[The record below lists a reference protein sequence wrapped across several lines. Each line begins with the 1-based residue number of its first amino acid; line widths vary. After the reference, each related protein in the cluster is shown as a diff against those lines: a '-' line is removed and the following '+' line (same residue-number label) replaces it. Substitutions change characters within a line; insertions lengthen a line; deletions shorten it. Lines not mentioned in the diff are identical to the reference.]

1 MQATLGDA
9 LSKLDELKRADKAEI
24 PAGFDMEAV
33 QGQAKVHM
41 NEGHY
46 ATAQQEAEAAVAT
59 LAAML
64 ERIREQEIERT
75 KFLAA
80 QVKTLRRVV
89 DPAATHP
96 AVATELSV
104 GRRAEV
110 RAQQAEQQSDY
121 HEAAAAY
128 EAARAAY
135 QAVAERLTEEQER
148 ELAGARAHVQQLLKE
163 ADGAPAEI
171 VGQASEAAQ
180 VALTSARGPGGES
193 LAVLNKAEADLA
205 AALAQTVLFGEASE
219 RRATAERVQRR
230 AAALPMVAVEVEP
243 AEQVIQAAAAEFD
256 AGRWAEARD
265 RYAEA
270 AQLWTSLERN
280 ALERDAVAK
289 EEAQERRRQA
299 LEAEVQ
305 QQLAALEHLEEEF
318 EALGIPPGTGQKRGT
333 LQAGLDAV
341 AQLEQTEGRDEALDQ
356 LETLRE
362 QVVSA
367 LQETK
372 ASLQDWLQRDLA
384 ALGESWRELAGR
396 AGAFLPQQQAE
407 QFEQQLSSVRRAVT
421 DQQWESARSGLREG
435 RALLQQA
442 EQVARSEVERT
453 VQATFGEVVEALKRA
468 FDRRQW
474 AEAREQYAE
483 AAEAWGP
490 LIHEGEARAR
500 ADSERGQQL
509 EAARQR
515 LRVLVEQAG
524 EAPAEVVGDVL
535 AKAEQMLATQKPV
548 IEAMQEAEVQLT
560 ATLAEVPLF
569 STAAERRNA
578 AQEQERRTL
587 ALQPRRRQLGAAR
600 KLMREAEAAFT
611 QHNWDLV
618 QQRYPAAADAFASLE
633 HILVEQPTQVTTR
646 DEERPRTTRRL
657 AAIAAG
663 LLLVAG
669 SVDVGRPASAPG
681 SVPGRTR
688 WRRPAKRRDPTGP
701 ESVSP
706 FGAG

>member
-9 LSKLDELKRADKAEI
+9 LSKLDELKRADK
-24 PAGFDMEAV
+24 PRYRPGLMWRRFRDRPRW
-33 QGQAKVHM
+33 HM

-59 LAAML
+59 LAATL

-280 ALERDAVAK
+280 ALERDAAAK
-289 EEAQERRRQA
+289 EEAQERWRQA

-341 AQLEQTEGRDEALDQ
+341 AQLEQTEGRDEGLDQ

-372 ASLQDWLQRDLA
+372 ASLQDWLQRALA

-396 AGAFLPQQQAE
+396 AGAFLPQQHAELRAAAE
-407 QFEQQLSSVRRAVT
+407 QRAT
-421 DQQWESARSGLREG
+421 SGDRPTVGERPKRFTRG
-435 RALLQQA
+435 AG
-442 EQVARSEVERT
+442 VAAAGGASGAQRGGANGPSDIR
-453 VQATFGEVVEALKRA
+453 GGSGG
-468 FDRRQW
+468 
-474 AEAREQYAE
+474 AEACFRPPTV
-483 AAEAWGP
+483 GRG
-490 LIHEGEARAR
+490 EGAVC
-500 ADSERGQQL
+500 G
-509 EAARQR
+509 
-515 LRVLVEQAG
+515 G
-524 EAPAEVVGDVL
+524 
-535 AKAEQMLATQKPV
+535 
-548 IEAMQEAEVQLT
+548 
-560 ATLAEVPLF
+560 
-569 STAAERRNA
+569 
-578 AQEQERRTL
+578 
-587 ALQPRRRQLGAAR
+587 RRRRGG
-600 KLMREAEAAFT
+600 
-611 QHNWDLV
+611 H
-618 QQRYPAAADAFASLE
+618 
-633 HILVEQPTQVTTR
+633 
-646 DEERPRTTRRL
+646 
-657 AAIAAG
+657 
-663 LLLVAG
+663 
-669 SVDVGRPASAPG
+669 
-681 SVPGRTR
+681 
-688 WRRPAKRRDPTGP
+688 
-701 ESVSP
+701 
-706 FGAG
+706 